1 MAFALAGSIITQS
14 GTDTDATTIS
24 GLQAIAGVTS
34 IAESGRTRLIIPYQ
48 LVITGTMNNSS
59 AVAFTFT
66 RVRTSTRV
74 NEVTITSTGR
84 WNYKESRTFNGV
96 TDWRIMPPI
105 IFTQAISSSNFNSTI
120 ENLIYVQGGIQDFA
134 KVEVIGN
141 GGYFWNGGT
150 IIFRDVIL
158 NGEGLAAGNDQQVT
172 TQAGN
177 PTLDIDG
184 LEFRGGLMFIQNAV
198 VTQLNRLKPKFVSRG
213 FGTGFGLTR
222 TLQDFDC
229 VGAVFDISIYGGGSS
244 GVIRCN
250 NPVKG
255 GGITCGPWTGGS
267 NGPNNEYFCTADL
280 ILTGVNESSV
290 PVLFKAYHLDNN
302 AGAPTGAGLTATNY
316 TLRKTYN
323 VLSSVAGVATLNI
336 LLSAGLRDNPM
347 VRRSVSQVDDL
358 YTFNLFSYLSQPT
371 ITPALNLTGAG
382 IKSTKVTQLKDQ
394 NISEINKTTVDSYTV
409 LDTLDKLYDRAKSYL
424 FDNFAGE
431 TANLIIG
438 TGTNLDAGTKNIIL
452 DASAIAVFAFNSTTN
467 TITIK
472 SNVLSAGTKFKSFTT
487 TGTVTIV
494 GNALSNISINGNV
507 IQNVP
512 TSLTGVSATSLTYNT
527 PTDTTII
534 LTNCIIGII
543 KNDGVGIIEILKAGT
558 TTITDYTDLQINFL
572 DSSLSFAGIASLT
585 AYPTATDRDNNTN
598 AGFTKTT
605 SPFNFKFGSVVSGI
619 TMSGTIYLRVT
630 IGTTVQ
636 LSEVTIVQGSNIIS
650 LSDNSL
656 LQGLQANLQKVNRN
670 LIKESL
676 ITPEFMKETF

>member
-1 MAFALAGSIITQS
+1 MAFSLAGSIITQS
-14 GTDTDATTIS
+14 GIDDSATTIS

-48 LVITGTMNNSS
+48 LQISGTMSNTS

-66 RVRTSTRV
+66 RVRTSSRV
-74 NEVTITSTGR
+74 NEVTITGR

-120 ENLIYVQGGIQDFA
+120 ENLIYVLGGIQDFA

-229 VGAVFDISIYGGGSS
+229 VGAVYDISIYGGGSS

-280 ILTGVNESSV
+280 VLTGVNESSA
-290 PVLFKAYHLDNN
+290 PVVFKAYHLDNN

-323 VLSSVAGVATLNI
+323 ALSSVAGVATLNI

-347 VRRSVSQVDDL
+347 VRRSVSQFDDL

-371 ITPALNLTGAG
+371 ITPVINLTGAG
-382 IKSTKVTQLKDQ
+382 IKSTKVTQLRDQ
-394 NISEINKTTVDSYTV
+394 NITEINKSTVDAYTV

-438 TGTNLDAGTKNIIL
+438 TGTNLDAGSKNIIL
-452 DASAIAVFAFNSTTN
+452 DSSATAVFAFNSTTN

-472 SNVLSAGTKFKSFTT
+472 SNVLSAGTKFKSLTT
-487 TGTVTIV
+487 AGTVTIV
-494 GNALSNISINGNV
+494 GNALANITIVGAV
-507 IQNVP
+507 IQNIP
-512 TSLTGVSATSLTYNT
+512 TDLTGVGATSLTYNT
-527 PTDTTII
+527 SIDTTIT
-534 LTNCIIGII
+534 LTNCIIGTI
-543 KNDGVGIIEILKAGT
+543 KNDGAGIITVTKVGT
-558 TTITDYTDLQINFL
+558 TSITDYSDPQINFL
-572 DSSLSFAGIASLT
+572 DSSLSFVGINSLT
-585 AYPTATDRDNNTN
+585 AYPTALDRDNNTN
-598 AGFTKTT
+598 SGFTKTT
-605 SPFNFKFGSVVSGI
+605 SPFDFKFGSVVSGI
-619 TMSGTIYLRVT
+619 TMSGTIFLRLT

-636 LSEVTIVQGSNIIS
+636 LSETTIALSTNIIS
-650 LSDNSL
+650 LTDNSL
-656 LQGLQANLQKVNRN
+656 LQGIGANLQKVNRN
-670 LIKESL
+670 LVKESL
-676 ITPEFMKETF
+676 ITPEFMKEKF